1 MPPIFSP
8 LYDMV
13 LRWSRHRHAER
24 YLYGLTVAEATFF
37 PIPPDVMLAPM
48 VLAERRRAWR
58 LAAFTTLAS
67 VLGGMIG
74 YLLGWLALEAVMP
87 IIERAGQVDTYERA
101 VAAFQQYG
109 IWFVVV
115 AGFSPIPY
123 KLITIAA
130 GALGMPLLGFVLA
143 SVVGRGGRFF
153 LVATIIYLGG
163 EHAAVRLRAWVDAL
177 GWLVVVAAV
186 AAGIVVWWLQ
196 RGV

>member
-58 LAAFTTLAS
+58 LATFTTLAS

-87 IIERAGQVDTYERA
+87 IIEQAGQVETYERA

-163 EHAAVRLRAWVDAL
+163 EHAAARLRAWVDAL

-186 AAGIVVWWLQ
+186 ATGIVVWWLQ
-196 RGV
+196 RGG

>member
-8 LYDMV
+8 LYDRV
-13 LRWSRHRHAER
+13 LQWSRHRHAER

-48 VLAERRRAWR
+48 VLADRRRAWR

-67 VLGGMIG
+67 VLGGLIG

-87 IIERAGQVDTYERA
+87 VIERAGQVSTYEAA

-109 IWFVVV
+109 IWFVLI

-153 LVATIIYLGG
+153 LVAALIYLGG
-163 EHAAVRLRAWVDAL
+163 EQAAARLRTWVDAL
-177 GWLVVVAAV
+177 GWLVAAAAV
-186 AAGIVVWWLQ
+186 GAGIVVWIMQ
-196 RGV
+196 RGG

>member
-48 VLAERRRAWR
+48 VLADRRRAWR

-67 VLGGMIG
+67 VLGGVIG

-87 IIERAGQVDTYERA
+87 VIERAGQVETYERA

-163 EHAAVRLRAWVDAL
+163 EQAAVRLRAWVDAL

-186 AAGIVVWWLQ
+186 AAGIMVWWMQ
-196 RGV
+196 RGG